1 MDAPF
6 LGSGDPRF
14 WKSNKC
20 DEDNCQ
26 NDVRRNGSERS
37 EFLCFYTYCSNN
49 SNILL
54 LVIA

>member
-1 MDAPF
+1 MYAPF
-6 LGSGDPRF
+6 LGSGDPGF
-14 WKSNKC
+14 WKSKY

-37 EFLCFYTYCSNN
+37 EFLCFYTYSSNN

>member
-6 LGSGDPRF
+6 LGSGDPGF
-14 WKSNKC
+14 WKSKY